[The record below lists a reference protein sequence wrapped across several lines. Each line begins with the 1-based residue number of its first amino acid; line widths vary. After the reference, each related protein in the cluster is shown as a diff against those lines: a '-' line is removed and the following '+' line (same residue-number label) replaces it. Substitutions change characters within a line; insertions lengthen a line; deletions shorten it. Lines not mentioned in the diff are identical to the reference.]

1 MLVILTHYTNMSMLY
16 ILANVKS
23 PVDVRDKLK
32 IE

>member
-1 MLVILTHYTNMSMLY
+1 MLVILTQYTNMLMLY

-23 PVDVRDKLK
+23 VDVRDKLK